1 MPRLWQAWGNLGSN
15 FNAFLYES
23 IASAICP
30 LALKADP
37 KLLSSLEKIQNPY
50 KELELEIE
58 VLGVYAYPNRWLEI
72 DEDGDN
78 REKFSAKVSF

>member
-1 MPRLWQAWGNLGSN
+1 M
-15 FNAFLYES
+15 E
-23 IASAICP
+23 
-30 LALKADP
+30 ADP